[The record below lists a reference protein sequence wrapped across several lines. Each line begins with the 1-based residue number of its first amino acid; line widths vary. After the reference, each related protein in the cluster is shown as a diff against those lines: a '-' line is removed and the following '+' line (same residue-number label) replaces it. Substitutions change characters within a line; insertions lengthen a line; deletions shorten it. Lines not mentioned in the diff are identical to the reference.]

1 MAEGPVRPSAMHAKS
16 EEEEEGLLI
25 FPPQKKMPREKNSV
39 ERADERTSLAE
50 QYIAP
55 GAATHTP
62 DAARSSS
69 FSSRGEHPSIQPLRP
84 RTSTTTKALL
94 FAFVCK
100 RQPCALM
107 PKKNFYF
114 GNFSH
119 EAESSLERGRRG
131 IFKYLGHMS
140 NLDGRCRV
148 RRRRLK
154 LKGTEEKHQ
163 GNQRRKRQS
172 ARRGL

>member
-1 MAEGPVRPSAMHAKS
+1 MPPPLHREKRRGCKTLRRGKKEKTAEVVAEGPDRPSEMHAKS

-25 FPPQKKMPREKNSV
+25 FPPKKKKPREKNSV

-50 QYIAP
+50 QYSAP
-55 GAATHTP
+55 GAATHTF

-69 FSSRGEHPSIQPLRP
+69 FSSRGEHPSIQPLLRP

-114 GNFSH
+114 GK
-119 EAESSLERGRRG
+119 
-131 IFKYLGHMS
+131 IFP
-140 NLDGRCRV
+140 
-148 RRRRLK
+148 
-154 LKGTEEKHQ
+154 
-163 GNQRRKRQS
+163 
-172 ARRGL
+172 